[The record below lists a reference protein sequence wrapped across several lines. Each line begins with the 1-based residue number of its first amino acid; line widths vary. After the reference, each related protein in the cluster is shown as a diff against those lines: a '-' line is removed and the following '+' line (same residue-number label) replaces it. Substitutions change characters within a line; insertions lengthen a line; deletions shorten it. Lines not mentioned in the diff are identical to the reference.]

1 MSNQSLIQ
9 KNEEANY
16 VNEAIQVSKIFPSG
30 ILESHE
36 KPDFLL
42 LTDNGFIGIELTE
55 LCRENPRG
63 EGGKLLKL
71 PETAQKSYSELV
83 GMTPVDVSV
92 GFSLDAVNLKFNQL
106 KKSLVKFVCSNQSNI
121 GQTFNKNLPTGFC
134 SIGVFPPLEN
144 HMGVWRGARGFST
157 VIAPKELIES
167 CISKKN
173 ELFHSYHKDISRV
186 WLIIINDQ
194 FLGPGEVFARP
205 EDLAK
210 WKFDFNFEKVLLF
223 LREPGGSGQVI
234 ELLRAN

>member
-1 MSNQSLIQ
+1 MSKKKQ
-9 KNEEANY
+9 EEVKY
-16 VNEAIQVSKIFPSG
+16 FNEARQVSNIFPLG
-30 ILESHE
+30 EVEENE

-42 LTDNGFIGIELTE
+42 RTDNGFIGIELTE

-83 GMTPVDVSV
+83 GMAPVDVSV
-92 GFSLDAVNLKFNQL
+92 GFSLDAVNLKFNHL
-106 KKSLVKFVCSNQSNI
+106 KKSLVNFVCSNQGNI
-121 GQTFNKNLPTGFC
+121 GQTFNLNLPTGFC
-134 SIGVFPPLEN
+134 SIGIFSPLEN
-144 HMGVWRGARGFST
+144 YMGVWRGARGFNT

-167 CISKKN
+167 CITKKN
-173 ELFHSYHKDISRV
+173 KLFRSYHKDTSRV
-186 WLIIINDQ
+186 WLLIINDQ